1 MACLSQLTLEVL
13 LYQARKLGGTG
24 SSISG
29 SEVIAALGMLYFLAS
44 IKCEKMTFHGGGA
57 APVACWERV
66 LSGRQ
71 LLKVVPG

>member
-44 IKCEKMTFHGGGA
+44 IKCEKMTFHGGEGQHLWHA
-57 APVACWERV
+57 
-66 LSGRQ
+66 GRGCCQ
-71 LLKVVPG
+71 EGNC